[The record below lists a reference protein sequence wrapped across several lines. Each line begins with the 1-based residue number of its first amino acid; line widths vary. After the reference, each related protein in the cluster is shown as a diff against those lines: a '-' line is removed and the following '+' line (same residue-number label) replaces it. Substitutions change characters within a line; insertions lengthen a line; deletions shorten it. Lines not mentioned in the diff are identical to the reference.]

1 MATSIPLRPCL
12 YTPTYT
18 PIMIPNRNLRIQNT
32 FRLGSPP
39 PTLACPHCPRHF
51 RSKGGRNKHVWAKHT
66 ADGLEPRESS
76 PSSSPSSVPSASQ
89 QSPSHKLHHEQPSSP
104 ISSDPMLPPSPSHEG
119 SNADVDM
126 DIEHP
131 NFDRD
136 ETPPG
141 SYFDFGEESNRN
153 SLPGD
158 GAGDRH
164 VPDLPRVSRT
174 YHPKLNGKSSFFS
187 TLYIH

>member
-89 QSPSHKLHHEQPSSP
+89 R
-104 ISSDPMLPPSPSHEG
+104 SPSHEG

-174 YHPKLNGKSSFFS
+174 YHPKLNGKSSF
-187 TLYIH
+187 